1 MKKYLTIYLTIQLTL
16 LLSACIQ
23 QSVRH
28 EAVFY
33 EDFYYD
39 DIWQAAIRA
48 VNDIDFTIYSMDR
61 ASGFIGAE
69 SGKHI
74 GQEAPPRLSIL
85 ISESRGRIYVDCK
98 VLQKEQYLDILGH
111 GRRIVRSF
119 MTALNHNLHRR
130 VS

>member
-1 MKKYLTIYLTIQLTL
+1 MKKYFVIIIL
-16 LLSACIQ
+16 LLFSACIQ
-23 QSVRH
+23 QTVRR

-33 EDFYYD
+33 EDFCLD

-61 ASGFIGAE
+61 VSGFIGAE

-74 GQEAPPRLSIL
+74 GQDAPPRLSIL

-98 VLQKEQYLDILGH
+98 VLQKEQYVDLLGH
-111 GRRIVRSF
+111 GRRIARSF
-119 MTALNHNLHRR
+119 MSALNHNLHRR
-130 VS
+130 GYR

>member
-1 MKKYLTIYLTIQLTL
+1 MKKYFAIFITL

-23 QSVRH
+23 QTVRH
-28 EAVFY
+28 EVAFY
-33 EDFYYD
+33 EDFYSD

-74 GQEAPPRLSIL
+74 GQDAPPRLSII

-98 VLQKEQYLDILGH
+98 VLQKEQYVDLLGH
-111 GRRIVRSF
+111 GRRIARNF

-130 VS
+130 GYR

>member
-1 MKKYLTIYLTIQLTL
+1 MKKYLVIVLTL
-16 LLSACIQ
+16 FLSGCIHQ
-23 QSVRH
+23 TVRH
-28 EAVFY
+28 EAAFY

-48 VNDIDFTIYSMDR
+48 VNDIDFTIYSMDK

-74 GQEAPPRLSIL
+74 GQEAPPRLSIF

-98 VLQKEQYLDILGH
+98 VLQKEQYVDLLGH
-111 GRRIVRSF
+111 GRRIARNF
-119 MTALNHNLHRR
+119 MGALNHNLHKRGYR
-130 VS
+130 